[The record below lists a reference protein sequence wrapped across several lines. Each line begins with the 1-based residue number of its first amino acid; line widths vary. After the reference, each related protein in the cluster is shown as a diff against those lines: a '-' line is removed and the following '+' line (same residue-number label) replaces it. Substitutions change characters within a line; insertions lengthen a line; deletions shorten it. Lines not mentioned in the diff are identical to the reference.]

1 MQGSSHTSARH
12 SQGPAGEQPTR
23 SGTVASGT
31 VAIDL
36 GSSTTV
42 VAYQAPGEEPTLL
55 NLAPYSLS
63 DPPVVPSLLWLG
75 HPDQSSPLIGR
86 QVLEAGLGHGDGP
99 ELHRD
104 FKRRIGAGAS
114 PLTAGL
120 PLSAEQAGTLLLRR
134 IWQALPAGLAP
145 ERLVLTAPIE
155 AYQGYRTWLVEAC
168 RDLAVPELA
177 LVDEPTAAAIG
188 SGLPAGS
195 TVLVVDMG
203 GCTID
208 LSLVQLEGGEGRAHP
223 IAQLLR
229 LGGRDLSQSRQQQ
242 RLARVIGKAGV
253 ALGGR
258 DIDHW
263 IASHLS
269 PEHPHSG
276 TLLDACERLK
286 CALSEREQSLVVV
299 PGEDGSPR
307 ELRLDRDQLNQL
319 LLQRGLIQQL
329 DLMLDEVLAYGR
341 RASLAKESITAVLPV
356 GGSSRL
362 PAVRR
367 WLEQRL
373 GTIPIQPNR
382 PVEAVALG
390 ALALTPGVRVQDVLC
405 RGVSLRC
412 WDRRSNRHHWH
423 PLFLPG
429 QSWPTTSPL
438 ELVLACQA
446 DQQSAL
452 ELVLGEPGEE
462 RRTEVVFDPAGM
474 PVLRDTSAGEVRV
487 RPWPDQPAPLV
498 LEPPGRQGE
507 DRLRLRF
514 SINTNAELE
523 LESTDLRTGLTRAMQ
538 RLGRVR

>member
-1 MQGSSHTSARH
+1 MQTSSQASA
-12 SQGPAGEQPTR
+12 
-23 SGTVASGT
+23 GT

-55 NLAPYSLS
+55 NLPPYSLS
-63 DPPVVPSLLWLG
+63 DPPVVPSLLWLRHQG
-75 HPDQSSPLIGR
+75 QTKPLIGR
-86 QVLEAGLGHGDGP
+86 QVLEAGLAHGDGP

-104 FKRRIGAGAS
+104 FKRRIGAGEQAEA
-114 PLTAGL
+114 TGL
-120 PLSAEQAGTLLLRR
+120 PLSAEQAGSLLLRW
-134 IWQALPAGLAP
+134 IWHALPPGLAP

-188 SGLPAGS
+188 SGLAPGS
-195 TVLVVDMG
+195 TVLVVDLG
-203 GCTID
+203 GSTID
-208 LSLVQLEGGEGRAHP
+208 LCLVQLEGGEGRANP

-229 LGGRDLSQSRQQQ
+229 LAGRDLSQSRQQQ
-242 RLARVIGKAGV
+242 RLARVLGKAGL

-258 DIDHW
+258 DIDRW
-263 IASHLS
+263 IASHLCPNQS
-269 PEHPHSG
+269 PSG
-276 TLLDACERLK
+276 SLLDACERLK
-286 CALSEREQSLVVV
+286 CALSEREEALVIIN
-299 PGEDGSPR
+299 GYDGRPR
-307 ELRLDRDQLNQL
+307 ELRLHRDQLEQL
-319 LLQRGLIQQL
+319 LRQHALIQQL
-329 DLMLDEVLAYGR
+329 DLLLEDVLAAGR
-341 RASLAKESITAVLPV
+341 RASIPMEAITAVLPV

-362 PAVRR
+362 LAVRQ

-373 GTIPIQPNR
+373 GAITIHHSR

-390 ALALTPGVRVQDVLC
+390 ALALTPGVRVQDVLS

-412 WDRRSNRHHWH
+412 WDRRSNRHLWH
-423 PLFLPG
+423 PLFMPG

-438 ELVLACQA
+438 ELLLACQA
-446 DQQSAL
+446 DQQHAL

-462 RRTEVVFDPAGM
+462 RRSEVVFDANGM
-474 PVLRDTSAGEVRV
+474 PVLRGTNAGEARV
-487 RPWPDQPAPLV
+487 RPWPDQPAPLP
-498 LEPPGRQGE
+498 LDPPGRQGE

-514 SINTNAELE
+514 SINASAELE
-523 LESTDLRTGLTRAMQ
+523 LESTDLRTGLTLPVQ